1 MRSPKSVRRPH
12 IRQQLTNR
20 RKNLGRVAKSQR
32 NQFRQWLLT
41 AVLPNSINDQRK
53 EAFASLELTEQPQ
66 QVEKV
71 KKSEKKKAQ
80 KQIAKDHEAEQKVNA
95 KKAAE
100 KEARRAEAEAKKRAA
115 QEEEHKQWKAEQERI
130 QKEQEKKEADL
141 KKLQAEKKKE
151 KAVKAEKAEK
161 AEKTKKAS
169 TPAPVEEEIV
179 VKKVANDR
187 SAAPAPEPKT
197 PTNTPAEPAEQVQE
211 ITGKKNKKNKKKSES
226 EATAAPAS
234 VEQVVEQPK
243 VVTEEPHQQAAP
255 QEKKNKKNKRK
266 SESENVPAA
275 SETPVE
281 PVVETTPPASE
292 NQKKNKK
299 DKKKSESE
307 KVVEEPVQAEAPK
320 SKKPTADDNMD
331 FLDFVTAK
339 EEPKDEPAE
348 TPAAPV
354 EEVVE
359 NVVENVV
366 EKSTTPPA
374 TENKKKNKKDKKK
387 SESEKVTEQPV
398 ESAPA
403 PPQVEQVVETTPP
416 ASENKKKNKKDKK
429 KSESEKAVEEP
440 VQAAPS
446 SKKPTADDSM
456 DFLDFVTAK
465 PDRSEVAAPVEVA
478 KVDESTAVT
487 SENRKKN
494 KKDKKKSE
502 SEKAVEEPVQAAP
515 TSKKPTADDSM
526 DFLDFVTAKEERVEE
541 VAPVQEQV
549 KEQKKSKKSK
559 KTSESES
566 KRPTADDSM
575 DFLDFVTAKPEK
587 PEQVVEE
594 QPVVQEV
601 PKPEEKA
608 SKKNKKNKRKSESE
622 KNESPESEP
631 VAKLITVS
639 NTEASAVNVMG
650 FSDIVTPKADEVIT
664 QDPVSAKQ
672 EVLPEHV
679 PSEIPEEPVA
689 VSKKPTADSMDF
701 LDFVTPKTE
710 AESTS
715 EAPAPVVSKPT
726 ESIEDLEIVTYEHVA
741 DVTGNTL
748 SPSQHS
754 TPSPNSVL
762 LNGPQS
768 KSSKRKHHHKK
779 NKKRTDSEM
788 SQEPSKEDLEFLEF
802 LHSEPKKVEK
812 PVAPV
817 SKKPT
822 ADDNMD
828 FLDFVTAKPEKT
840 ESVEEHI
847 EAPMIV
853 EPVHAEN
860 ETAAAAGGKKKNKK
874 NKNKKNSESES
885 TPAAE
890 PVKEVTPEIV
900 EEVFEKKTITP
911 STAAAAAPA
920 PGSKK
925 NKKNKKNSESES
937 APAAEPVKEVTPEIV
952 EEVFE
957 KKTVTP
963 STEAAA
969 APASASKKNKKN
981 KKGSGISES
990 HDTAPAPTVEIPQTT
1005 EGGKGSPGSDKENSG
1020 SAVNGSAKKQMSV
1033 EELDYGVPGQTT
1045 DTTTDKKNKKKN
1057 KKGKNSNSISENAQV
1072 IAHLE
1077 QDHLDQMADDEVQ
1090 AITGAAGSHS
1100 PPIQVHEVTSSEQHS
1115 NGVEK
1120 NTTIEI
1126 TQAVDGTDMSQTQFQ
1141 KNVEKLVQATLAKH
1155 DIVEIDPTVKLR
1167 IDAQLIK
1174 LSEKKAPAVVME
1186 HVNYIKPLPME
1197 LHVSRP
1203 STPSR
1208 DRVYKLLPKD
1218 IIFCAGLMDSHG
1230 ENYAAMAA
1238 DERNIFKDTSR
1249 ALQRKIRIFKESP
1262 HYHTYLRAKE
1272 ENRPIEE
1279 VIAEAQH

>member
-281 PVVETTPPASE
+281 PVVE
-292 NQKKNKK
+292 
-299 DKKKSESE
+299 
-307 KVVEEPVQAEAPK
+307 
-320 SKKPTADDNMD
+320 
-331 FLDFVTAK
+331 
-339 EEPKDEPAE
+339 
-348 TPAAPV
+348 
-354 EEVVE
+354 
-359 NVVENVV
+359 
-366 EKSTTPPA
+366 
-374 TENKKKNKKDKKK
+374 
-387 SESEKVTEQPV
+387 
-398 ESAPA
+398 
-403 PPQVEQVVETTPP
+403 
-416 ASENKKKNKKDKK
+416 
-429 KSESEKAVEEP
+429 
-440 VQAAPS
+440 
-446 SKKPTADDSM
+446 
-456 DFLDFVTAK
+456 
-465 PDRSEVAAPVEVA
+465 
-478 KVDESTAVT
+478 
-487 SENRKKN
+487 
-494 KKDKKKSE
+494 
-502 SEKAVEEPVQAAP
+502 
-515 TSKKPTADDSM
+515 
-526 DFLDFVTAKEERVEE
+526 
-541 VAPVQEQV
+541 
-549 KEQKKSKKSK
+549 
-559 KTSESES
+559 
-566 KRPTADDSM
+566 
-575 DFLDFVTAKPEK
+575 
-587 PEQVVEE
+587 
-594 QPVVQEV
+594 
-601 PKPEEKA
+601 
-608 SKKNKKNKRKSESE
+608 
-622 KNESPESEP
+622 NESPESEP

>member
-281 PVVETTPPASE
+281 PVVE
-292 NQKKNKK
+292 
-299 DKKKSESE
+299 
-307 KVVEEPVQAEAPK
+307 
-320 SKKPTADDNMD
+320 
-331 FLDFVTAK
+331 
-339 EEPKDEPAE
+339 
-348 TPAAPV
+348 
-354 EEVVE
+354 
-359 NVVENVV
+359 
-366 EKSTTPPA
+366 
-374 TENKKKNKKDKKK
+374 
-387 SESEKVTEQPV
+387 
-398 ESAPA
+398 
-403 PPQVEQVVETTPP
+403 
-416 ASENKKKNKKDKK
+416 
-429 KSESEKAVEEP
+429 
-440 VQAAPS
+440 
-446 SKKPTADDSM
+446 
-456 DFLDFVTAK
+456 
-465 PDRSEVAAPVEVA
+465 
-478 KVDESTAVT
+478 
-487 SENRKKN
+487 
-494 KKDKKKSE
+494 
-502 SEKAVEEPVQAAP
+502 
-515 TSKKPTADDSM
+515 
-526 DFLDFVTAKEERVEE
+526 
-541 VAPVQEQV
+541 
-549 KEQKKSKKSK
+549 
-559 KTSESES
+559 
-566 KRPTADDSM
+566 
-575 DFLDFVTAKPEK
+575 
-587 PEQVVEE
+587 
-594 QPVVQEV
+594 
-601 PKPEEKA
+601 
-608 SKKNKKNKRKSESE
+608 
-622 KNESPESEP
+622 
-631 VAKLITVS
+631 
-639 NTEASAVNVMG
+639 
-650 FSDIVTPKADEVIT
+650 
-664 QDPVSAKQ
+664 
-672 EVLPEHV
+672 
-679 PSEIPEEPVA
+679 
-689 VSKKPTADSMDF
+689 
-701 LDFVTPKTE
+701 
-710 AESTS
+710 
-715 EAPAPVVSKPT
+715 
-726 ESIEDLEIVTYEHVA
+726 
-741 DVTGNTL
+741 
-748 SPSQHS
+748 
-754 TPSPNSVL
+754 
-762 LNGPQS
+762 
-768 KSSKRKHHHKK
+768 
-779 NKKRTDSEM
+779 
-788 SQEPSKEDLEFLEF
+788 
-802 LHSEPKKVEK
+802 KVEK

>member
-281 PVVETTPPASE
+281 PVVE
-292 NQKKNKK
+292 
-299 DKKKSESE
+299 
-307 KVVEEPVQAEAPK
+307 
-320 SKKPTADDNMD
+320 
-331 FLDFVTAK
+331 
-339 EEPKDEPAE
+339 
-348 TPAAPV
+348 
-354 EEVVE
+354 
-359 NVVENVV
+359 
-366 EKSTTPPA
+366 STTPPA

-860 ETAAAAGGKKKNKK
+860 EVDSDVALDSFEIIDAQEVAELVSAPEMTVEETAAAAGGKKKNKK

>member
-366 EKSTTPPA
+366 E
-374 TENKKKNKKDKKK
+374 
-387 SESEKVTEQPV
+387 
-398 ESAPA
+398 
-403 PPQVEQVVETTPP
+403 
-416 ASENKKKNKKDKK
+416 
-429 KSESEKAVEEP
+429 
-440 VQAAPS
+440 
-446 SKKPTADDSM
+446 
-456 DFLDFVTAK
+456 
-465 PDRSEVAAPVEVA
+465 
-478 KVDESTAVT
+478 
-487 SENRKKN
+487 
-494 KKDKKKSE
+494 
-502 SEKAVEEPVQAAP
+502 
-515 TSKKPTADDSM
+515 
-526 DFLDFVTAKEERVEE
+526 
-541 VAPVQEQV
+541 
-549 KEQKKSKKSK
+549 
-559 KTSESES
+559 
-566 KRPTADDSM
+566 
-575 DFLDFVTAKPEK
+575 
-587 PEQVVEE
+587 
-594 QPVVQEV
+594 
-601 PKPEEKA
+601 
-608 SKKNKKNKRKSESE
+608 
-622 KNESPESEP
+622 
-631 VAKLITVS
+631 
-639 NTEASAVNVMG
+639 
-650 FSDIVTPKADEVIT
+650 
-664 QDPVSAKQ
+664 
-672 EVLPEHV
+672 
-679 PSEIPEEPVA
+679 
-689 VSKKPTADSMDF
+689 
-701 LDFVTPKTE
+701 
-710 AESTS
+710 
-715 EAPAPVVSKPT
+715 
-726 ESIEDLEIVTYEHVA
+726 
-741 DVTGNTL
+741 
-748 SPSQHS
+748 
-754 TPSPNSVL
+754 
-762 LNGPQS
+762 
-768 KSSKRKHHHKK
+768 
-779 NKKRTDSEM
+779 
-788 SQEPSKEDLEFLEF
+788 
-802 LHSEPKKVEK
+802 KKVEK

>member
-281 PVVETTPPASE
+281 PVVE
-292 NQKKNKK
+292 
-299 DKKKSESE
+299 
-307 KVVEEPVQAEAPK
+307 
-320 SKKPTADDNMD
+320 
-331 FLDFVTAK
+331 
-339 EEPKDEPAE
+339 
-348 TPAAPV
+348 
-354 EEVVE
+354 
-359 NVVENVV
+359 
-366 EKSTTPPA
+366 STTPPA

-549 KEQKKSKKSK
+549 KEQ
-559 KTSESES
+559 
-566 KRPTADDSM
+566 
-575 DFLDFVTAKPEK
+575 
-587 PEQVVEE
+587 
-594 QPVVQEV
+594 
-601 PKPEEKA
+601 
-608 SKKNKKNKRKSESE
+608 
-622 KNESPESEP
+622 
-631 VAKLITVS
+631 
-639 NTEASAVNVMG
+639 
-650 FSDIVTPKADEVIT
+650 
-664 QDPVSAKQ
+664 
-672 EVLPEHV
+672 
-679 PSEIPEEPVA
+679 
-689 VSKKPTADSMDF
+689 
-701 LDFVTPKTE
+701 
-710 AESTS
+710 
-715 EAPAPVVSKPT
+715 
-726 ESIEDLEIVTYEHVA
+726 
-741 DVTGNTL
+741 
-748 SPSQHS
+748 
-754 TPSPNSVL
+754 
-762 LNGPQS
+762 
-768 KSSKRKHHHKK
+768 
-779 NKKRTDSEM
+779 
-788 SQEPSKEDLEFLEF
+788 
-802 LHSEPKKVEK
+802 KKVEK

>member
-549 KEQKKSKKSK
+549 KEQKK
-559 KTSESES
+559 
-566 KRPTADDSM
+566 
-575 DFLDFVTAKPEK
+575 
-587 PEQVVEE
+587 
-594 QPVVQEV
+594 
-601 PKPEEKA
+601 
-608 SKKNKKNKRKSESE
+608 
-622 KNESPESEP
+622 
-631 VAKLITVS
+631 
-639 NTEASAVNVMG
+639 
-650 FSDIVTPKADEVIT
+650 
-664 QDPVSAKQ
+664 
-672 EVLPEHV
+672 
-679 PSEIPEEPVA
+679 
-689 VSKKPTADSMDF
+689 
-701 LDFVTPKTE
+701 
-710 AESTS
+710 
-715 EAPAPVVSKPT
+715 
-726 ESIEDLEIVTYEHVA
+726 
-741 DVTGNTL
+741 
-748 SPSQHS
+748 
-754 TPSPNSVL
+754 
-762 LNGPQS
+762 
-768 KSSKRKHHHKK
+768 
-779 NKKRTDSEM
+779 
-788 SQEPSKEDLEFLEF
+788 
-802 LHSEPKKVEK
+802 VEK

>member
-549 KEQKKSKKSK
+549 KEQ
-559 KTSESES
+559 
-566 KRPTADDSM
+566 
-575 DFLDFVTAKPEK
+575 
-587 PEQVVEE
+587 
-594 QPVVQEV
+594 
-601 PKPEEKA
+601 
-608 SKKNKKNKRKSESE
+608 

>member
-281 PVVETTPPASE
+281 PVVE
-292 NQKKNKK
+292 
-299 DKKKSESE
+299 
-307 KVVEEPVQAEAPK
+307 
-320 SKKPTADDNMD
+320 
-331 FLDFVTAK
+331 
-339 EEPKDEPAE
+339 
-348 TPAAPV
+348 
-354 EEVVE
+354 
-359 NVVENVV
+359 
-366 EKSTTPPA
+366 STTPPA

-549 KEQKKSKKSK
+549 KEQKK
-559 KTSESES
+559 
-566 KRPTADDSM
+566 
-575 DFLDFVTAKPEK
+575 
-587 PEQVVEE
+587 
-594 QPVVQEV
+594 
-601 PKPEEKA
+601 
-608 SKKNKKNKRKSESE
+608 
-622 KNESPESEP
+622 
-631 VAKLITVS
+631 
-639 NTEASAVNVMG
+639 
-650 FSDIVTPKADEVIT
+650 
-664 QDPVSAKQ
+664 
-672 EVLPEHV
+672 
-679 PSEIPEEPVA
+679 
-689 VSKKPTADSMDF
+689 
-701 LDFVTPKTE
+701 
-710 AESTS
+710 
-715 EAPAPVVSKPT
+715 
-726 ESIEDLEIVTYEHVA
+726 
-741 DVTGNTL
+741 
-748 SPSQHS
+748 
-754 TPSPNSVL
+754 
-762 LNGPQS
+762 
-768 KSSKRKHHHKK
+768 
-779 NKKRTDSEM
+779 
-788 SQEPSKEDLEFLEF
+788 
-802 LHSEPKKVEK
+802 VEK

-860 ETAAAAGGKKKNKK
+860 EVDSDVALDSFEIIDAQEVAELVSAPEMTVEETAAAAGGKKKNKK

>member
-281 PVVETTPPASE
+281 PVVE
-292 NQKKNKK
+292 
-299 DKKKSESE
+299 
-307 KVVEEPVQAEAPK
+307 
-320 SKKPTADDNMD
+320 
-331 FLDFVTAK
+331 
-339 EEPKDEPAE
+339 
-348 TPAAPV
+348 
-354 EEVVE
+354 
-359 NVVENVV
+359 
-366 EKSTTPPA
+366 STTPPA

>member
-403 PPQVEQVVETTPP
+403 PPQVEQVVE
-416 ASENKKKNKKDKK
+416 
-429 KSESEKAVEEP
+429 
-440 VQAAPS
+440 
-446 SKKPTADDSM
+446 
-456 DFLDFVTAK
+456 
-465 PDRSEVAAPVEVA
+465 
-478 KVDESTAVT
+478 
-487 SENRKKN
+487 
-494 KKDKKKSE
+494 
-502 SEKAVEEPVQAAP
+502 
-515 TSKKPTADDSM
+515 
-526 DFLDFVTAKEERVEE
+526 
-541 VAPVQEQV
+541 
-549 KEQKKSKKSK
+549 
-559 KTSESES
+559 
-566 KRPTADDSM
+566 
-575 DFLDFVTAKPEK
+575 
-587 PEQVVEE
+587 
-594 QPVVQEV
+594 
-601 PKPEEKA
+601 
-608 SKKNKKNKRKSESE
+608 
-622 KNESPESEP
+622 
-631 VAKLITVS
+631 
-639 NTEASAVNVMG
+639 
-650 FSDIVTPKADEVIT
+650 
-664 QDPVSAKQ
+664 
-672 EVLPEHV
+672 
-679 PSEIPEEPVA
+679 
-689 VSKKPTADSMDF
+689 
-701 LDFVTPKTE
+701 
-710 AESTS
+710 
-715 EAPAPVVSKPT
+715 
-726 ESIEDLEIVTYEHVA
+726 
-741 DVTGNTL
+741 
-748 SPSQHS
+748 
-754 TPSPNSVL
+754 
-762 LNGPQS
+762 
-768 KSSKRKHHHKK
+768 
-779 NKKRTDSEM
+779 
-788 SQEPSKEDLEFLEF
+788 
-802 LHSEPKKVEK
+802 KVEK

>member
-281 PVVETTPPASE
+281 PVVE
-292 NQKKNKK
+292 
-299 DKKKSESE
+299 
-307 KVVEEPVQAEAPK
+307 
-320 SKKPTADDNMD
+320 
-331 FLDFVTAK
+331 
-339 EEPKDEPAE
+339 
-348 TPAAPV
+348 
-354 EEVVE
+354 
-359 NVVENVV
+359 
-366 EKSTTPPA
+366 
-374 TENKKKNKKDKKK
+374 
-387 SESEKVTEQPV
+387 
-398 ESAPA
+398 
-403 PPQVEQVVETTPP
+403 
-416 ASENKKKNKKDKK
+416 
-429 KSESEKAVEEP
+429 
-440 VQAAPS
+440 
-446 SKKPTADDSM
+446 
-456 DFLDFVTAK
+456 
-465 PDRSEVAAPVEVA
+465 
-478 KVDESTAVT
+478 
-487 SENRKKN
+487 
-494 KKDKKKSE
+494 
-502 SEKAVEEPVQAAP
+502 
-515 TSKKPTADDSM
+515 
-526 DFLDFVTAKEERVEE
+526 
-541 VAPVQEQV
+541 
-549 KEQKKSKKSK
+549 
-559 KTSESES
+559 
-566 KRPTADDSM
+566 
-575 DFLDFVTAKPEK
+575 
-587 PEQVVEE
+587 
-594 QPVVQEV
+594 
-601 PKPEEKA
+601 
-608 SKKNKKNKRKSESE
+608 
-622 KNESPESEP
+622 
-631 VAKLITVS
+631 
-639 NTEASAVNVMG
+639 
-650 FSDIVTPKADEVIT
+650 
-664 QDPVSAKQ
+664 
-672 EVLPEHV
+672 
-679 PSEIPEEPVA
+679 
-689 VSKKPTADSMDF
+689 
-701 LDFVTPKTE
+701 
-710 AESTS
+710 
-715 EAPAPVVSKPT
+715 
-726 ESIEDLEIVTYEHVA
+726 
-741 DVTGNTL
+741 
-748 SPSQHS
+748 
-754 TPSPNSVL
+754 
-762 LNGPQS
+762 
-768 KSSKRKHHHKK
+768 
-779 NKKRTDSEM
+779 
-788 SQEPSKEDLEFLEF
+788 
-802 LHSEPKKVEK
+802 KVEK

-860 ETAAAAGGKKKNKK
+860 E
-874 NKNKKNSESES
+874 
-885 TPAAE
+885 
-890 PVKEVTPEIV
+890 
-900 EEVFEKKTITP
+900 
-911 STAAAAAPA
+911 
-920 PGSKK
+920 K